1 MEVKYAG
8 NKTEKERGQR
18 QVLFD
23 DQREAL
29 QKKPDEAKRW
39 KKDMVDPCKA
49 CAEIICMGICTDR
62 VNYNEYLD
70 GIRQQIINRNRRGE
84 RGQERTDPIL

>member
-1 MEVKYAG
+1 
-8 NKTEKERGQR
+8 
-18 QVLFD
+18 
-23 DQREAL
+23 
-29 QKKPDEAKRW
+29 
-39 KKDMVDPCKA
+39 MVDPCKA